1 MSGFQVLVLTML
13 DHESLAA
20 HASRRSRRS
29 LLSMRLLCF
38 NELDLILRRSPTG
51 RADARPMTGS
61 VAVSKDGPQ
70 YRFVIPG
77 TSAVAVLRSG
87 TGLIS
92 PRARAWQARA
102 ARQRERRPFAVA
114 SPATSASPCN
124 FNCG

>member
-29 LLSMRLLCF
+29 LLSMSLLCF

-51 RADARPMTGS
+51 RANARPMTGS

-77 TSAVAVLRSG
+77 TSGHARISAANGRRRGGATGAPPQARRRSAPAHK
-87 TGLIS
+87 T
-92 PRARAWQARA
+92 RAR
-102 ARQRERRPFAVA
+102 RQ
-114 SPATSASPCN
+114 
-124 FNCG
+124 G

>member
-20 HASRRSRRS
+20 HASRRARRS

-51 RADARPMTGS
+51 RANARPMTGS

-77 TSAVAVLRSG
+77 TSGSVGAKWLAC
-87 TGLIS
+87 T
-92 PRARAWQARA
+92 
-102 ARQRERRPFAVA
+102 ARQDNGGSMAL
-114 SPATSASPCN
+114 
-124 FNCG
+124 

>member
-51 RADARPMTGS
+51 RANARPMTGS

-77 TSAVAVLRSG
+77 TSIAWRLLAVSRPADANRRFGAGSTRSCRDRG
-87 TGLIS
+87 HSVIVS
-92 PRARAWQARA
+92 
-102 ARQRERRPFAVA
+102 
-114 SPATSASPCN
+114 
-124 FNCG
+124 

>member
-51 RADARPMTGS
+51 RANARPMTGS

-77 TSAVAVLRSG
+77 TSSAYPAFAKFRRTVRGPGSG
-87 TGLIS
+87 
-92 PRARAWQARA
+92 
-102 ARQRERRPFAVA
+102 
-114 SPATSASPCN
+114 
-124 FNCG
+124 CG